1 MEDIPAEVLINETL
15 NINVYDKNNIRNDVL
30 IGKGQHSMKRLA
42 YSTFGKQVD
51 LIIDLVNKDK
61 NLIDKCGKVTITCE
75 LRKKEKEI
83 VKNLS
88 SNFKSGLLHIYRISA
103 YNLLNTEWF
112 FGKPDPYIV
121 IKIGT
126 FIDQTP
132 TKNNAETDIIFN
144 SLNIETI
151 VTEAILDNQMIEVE
165 VWEDNSVGAKLVSS
179 GKNNLKK
186 AKVPFNDEIEL
197 KIDLRRNNGDRAGRL
212 KIFAKLL
219 EVPLSDDEIS
229 LQPISNNFE
238 LGTLLIRSISAHNLK
253 DTQSILS
260 NSINHFFEQ
269 NLYIHLKLLNC
280 SKKWED
286 KTPIILN
293 DGINCTW
300 DILDIEI
307 EEITKDILQT
317 GTIEI
322 DVYTKSKVTLS
333 SSSPPTL
340 LGTGKV
346 MIRRAA
352 LQQIGIIIPITI
364 NLLDPKSK
372 QTIIS
377 GNNNNSSNSVNI
389 NHSNVGK
396 VVLNVELVK
405 AEEEDKN
412 WKFPNDFKIGML
424 QITKILATNLKSNE
438 MFGKQDPYIKL
449 NIGDKWNEQTYV
461 NNNGG
466 DNIVWEHLPYEYEIS
481 RDEIESLPLSIEVH
495 DKNTLL
501 SDTFIGKGKISLMK
515 NVQKINQFIELKIP
529 IYNNKQLKTG
539 KIIITSKINE
549 ISTIIHELPSDFH
562 TGNLKIKNISAFN
575 LKNSEM
581 LGVNK
586 GDPYIKLRIPSST
599 SSSSSSTSTSLSTYN
614 DKDLLFNIQTK
625 ILNNGG
631 ENPKWEY
638 LDYETILS
646 SKIIKAGE
654 LIAEVWDSNS
664 IHDKLIGFCKFS
676 LNSLI
681 PYVNNHD
688 YHTLTG
694 NLLPST
700 TTTTTTR
707 SNKSSQSRITIDVQ
721 LTPTTIILSK
731 PTLNLPVDFKVGV
744 IEIMKIEVRGLQNKE
759 FLSILGDKQ
768 VRRLLFYLL
777 QLLLYFCCFAF
788 ACLNY
793 CYNCSLYLYL
803 LLSICML

>member
-1 MEDIPAEVLINETL
+1 MEDIPAEVLTNETL
-15 NINVYDKNNIRNDVL
+15 NINVYDKNNIRNDIL

-42 YSTFGKQVD
+42 YTTFGKQVD
-51 LIIDLVNKDK
+51 LIIDLVNKDN
-61 NLIDKCGKVTITCE
+61 NLNNKCGKVTITCE
-75 LRKKEKEI
+75 LRKKENEI

-88 SNFKSGLLHIYRISA
+88 SNFKSGLLHVYRISA

-121 IKIGT
+121 IKIGN
-126 FIDQTP
+126 FIDRTP
-132 TKNNAETDIIFN
+132 TKKNAETDIIFN

-165 VWEDNSVGAKLVSS
+165 VWEDNSVGAKLVSF

-186 AKVPFNDEIEL
+186 AKVPYNDEIEL

-219 EVPLSDDEIS
+219 EVPLTDEEIS
-229 LQPISNNFE
+229 LQPITTNFE
-238 LGTLLIRSISAHNLK
+238 LGTLLIRSIAAHNLK

-280 SKKWED
+280 SKQWED
-286 KTPIILN
+286 KTPVIQN

-307 EEITKDILQT
+307 EEITKNILQT

-322 DVYTKSKVTLS
+322 DVYTKSKVTPS
-333 SSSPPTL
+333 SSSPTL

-352 LQQIGIIIPITI
+352 LQQIGIIVPLTI

-377 GNNNNSSNSVNI
+377 GNNNNNIKSSSSSVNI
-389 NHSNVGK
+389 KSNNVGK

-412 WKFPNDFKIGML
+412 WKFPNDFQIGML
-424 QITKILATNLKSNE
+424 QISKILATNLKGNE

-481 RDEIESLPLSIEVH
+481 REEIESLPLSIEVH

-515 NVQKINQFIELKIP
+515 NVQKINQLMELKIP

-549 ISTIIHELPSDFH
+549 ILTIIHELPSDFQN
-562 TGNLKIKNISAFN
+562 GNLKIKNISAFN

-581 LGVNK
+581 LGMNK
-586 GDPYIKLRIPSST
+586 GDPYVKLRIPSST
-599 SSSSSSTSTSLSTYN
+599 SSSSTSTSLSTYN
-614 DKDLLFNIQTK
+614 EKDLLFNIQTK

-694 NLLPST
+694 NLLAST
-700 TTTTTTR
+700 TTATTTR

-721 LTPTTIILSK
+721 LTPTTIKLSK

-768 VRRLLFYLL
+768 VRR
-777 QLLLYFCCFAF
+777 
-788 ACLNY
+788 
-793 CYNCSLYLYL
+793 
-803 LLSICML
+803 